1 MRATAWL
8 LRGYRVLS
16 KGQGPFSRAAK
27 ALELQEMN
35 MQSRARVYADVNVT
49 RPRDYWDYETL
60 SIQWGCAGPACIG
73 APGPAR
79 GSPTCPTNVAWTIT
93 WVISTQL
100 GCSWRCRLQMAFQPP
115 AGSPSWPDFTT
126 RLGRLGLVSP
136 RPADSGLRPVYHDQ
150 PSYKKRADVLAHYFA
165 GLPSRQLP
173 GKLVMVCSSPSALA
187 WRPSLCLCSSAP
199 LC

>member
-8 LRGYRVLS
+8 LRGYSVLS

-79 GSPTCPTNVAWTIT
+79 RSSACLVDDAWTSMWEVT
-93 WVISTQL
+93 SGL
-100 GCSWRCRLQMAFQPP
+100 GCSLALPL
-115 AGSPSWPDFTT
+115 AGGSPDPC
-126 RLGRLGLVSP
+126 R
-136 RPADSGLRPVYHDQ
+136 Q
-150 PSYKKRADVLAHYFA
+150 PILA
-165 GLPSRQLP
+165 
-173 GKLVMVCSSPSALA
+173 
-187 WRPSLCLCSSAP
+187 
-199 LC
+199 